1 MSARLEFHPE
11 AAAEFDAAL
20 RYYGERREGLAASFL
35 AAVRAATDL
44 AAATPLAGHA
54 FSAGARRLLVPGFPY
69 AVLYAVEPDVVFVL
83 AVAHTRRRPGYWR
96 GRGR

>member
-1 MSARLEFHPE
+1 VPARLEFHPE

-20 RYYGERREGLAASFL
+20 RYYGDRREGLAASFL
-35 AAVRAATDL
+35 AAVRTTTDL
-44 AAATPLAGHA
+44 AAASPAAGHA
-54 FSAGARRLLVPGFPY
+54 FTANARRLLVPGFPY
-69 AVLYAVEPDVVFVL
+69 AVIYAATADAVFVL